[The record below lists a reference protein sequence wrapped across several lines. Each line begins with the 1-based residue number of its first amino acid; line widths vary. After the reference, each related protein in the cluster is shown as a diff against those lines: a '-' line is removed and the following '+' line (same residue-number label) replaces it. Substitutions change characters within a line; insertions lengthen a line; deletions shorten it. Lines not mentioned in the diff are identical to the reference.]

1 MMILMSEIIWWMYQ
15 DVRTGWLPH
24 LGTESI
30 SSRTESILSLLSS
43 TLTCVV
49 KVVLIASLPGSYSHL
64 GSTSVVWCSSISG
77 LWEKSTF
84 YSHQKYPTK
93 AVIWSQSSSRPKKS
107 LSAHLAKYCV
117 SISQV
122 EPGNCLQEVLRLS
135 ILVASPSKKD
145 SHMGQFPGEIDPY
158 ICLAATK
165 TVF

>member
-1 MMILMSEIIWWMYQ
+1 MVFVVMMILMSEIIWWMYQ

-64 GSTSVVWCSSISG
+64 GCTSVVWCSSISG

-84 YSHQKYPTK
+84 YVQQKYPTK
-93 AVIWSQSSSRPKKS
+93 PVIWSQSSSRPKS
-107 LSAHLAKYCV
+107 LCPLTSLN
-117 SISQV
+117 I
-122 EPGNCLQEVLRLS
+122 
-135 ILVASPSKKD
+135 ASPSPKL
-145 SHMGQFPGEIDPY
+145 SPGIASKRSSVSASWSPP
-158 ICLAATK
+158 LW
-165 TVF
+165 